1 VKRLRHAFDEDLAK
15 YMSLP
20 LVNPDRI
27 HRYLGAFA
35 RIGYH
40 SGGSMNRV
48 AFSRADLR
56 ARQLLVHFMETYGLD
71 TRIDA
76 FGNVFGQLRGLGN
89 PNLPPVLVGSHLD
102 TVPEGGRFDGSLGVV
117 AALEAVALV
126 REHELDLS
134 FPLEVVS
141 FACEESS
148 RFGRGTLGSGLVTGE
163 VSPDEILD
171 LRDAR
176 GKRLRNVLESLGI
189 DPGKLNDIKRE
200 PGAYTAF
207 LEIHIEQGR
216 VLEEASARLG
226 IVDAIA
232 APTRIRLTLTGR
244 ADHSGATPMSL
255 RRDALAGAAE
265 VILAVEQCASS
276 TRKTVGTVGTIQVE
290 PGAINV
296 VPGRVVLGIDI
307 RSTEIDTKRDTV
319 KGLLDRVRSTADT
332 RDLDVEVEML
342 SEEEPV
348 TFTHHIPDLLETC
361 CSDRGIP
368 SVRMAS
374 GAGHDAMKMSKLC
387 PAGMLLVP
395 SRGGISH
402 NPDEWTDLEDVI
414 AGVQVLVDATLK
426 IAINGLQ

>member
-1 VKRLRHAFDEDLAK
+1 
-15 YMSLP
+15 MSLP
-20 LVNPDRI
+20 VVDPDRI
-27 HRYLGAFA
+27 QRHLGAFA
-35 RIGYH
+35 RVGYH

-56 ARQLLVHFMETYGLD
+56 ARQLLVHIMETYGLD

-76 FGNVFGQLRGLGN
+76 FGSVFGHLRGVGN
-89 PNLPPVLVGSHLD
+89 PDLSPVLVGSHLD
-102 TVPEGGRFDGSLGVV
+102 TVPAGGRFDGSLGVV

-126 REHELDLS
+126 REHKLDLS
-134 FPLEVVS
+134 YPLEVVS

-148 RFGRGTLGSGLVTGE
+148 RFGRGTLGSGLVSGE
-163 VSPDEILD
+163 LSPDEILD
-171 LRDAR
+171 LRDVG
-176 GKRLRNVLESLGI
+176 GKRPRKVLESLGLE
-189 DPGKLNDIKRE
+189 PANLNEIKRE

-216 VLEEASARLG
+216 VLEEANARLG
-226 IVDAIA
+226 IVDAVA

-265 VILAVEQCASS
+265 VILAVEECASS
-276 TRKTVGTVGTIQVE
+276 TQKTVGTVGTVQVE

-307 RSTEIDTKRDTV
+307 RSTETDTKRDTV
-319 KGLLDRVRSTADT
+319 KRLLDRVRSTADT
-332 RDLDVEVEML
+332 RDLDLVVETL
-342 SEEEPV
+342 SEEDPV
-348 TFTHHIPDLLETC
+348 SFTHQISNLLEIRC
-361 CSDRGIP
+361 NDRGIP
-368 SVRMAS
+368 AVRMAS
-374 GAGHDAMKMSKLC
+374 GAGHDAMKMAKLC

-402 NPDEWTDLEDVI
+402 NPDEWTYHDDVI
-414 AGVQVLVDATLK
+414 AGIQVFTDATLN
-426 IAINGLQ
+426 IAVKGL